1 MAQLWMVRS
10 NGGDLVPTFLE
21 KSIVS
26 IGWCSDV
33 VFTGAKKE
41 DFRRALNQEY
51 PSSLKSV
58 PTWVGLCE
66 NFVNKMAQ
74 NDYVITYD
82 SALRQYHLGVITG
95 DYVYNSKL
103 SEPHTR
109 AVNWF
114 EKTISRDSIS
124 NSTKNSLGS
133 TLTIF
138 RLSTE
143 QKEEILKLLNQ
154 KEPKIKDET
163 AIIEENKEFSETLYD
178 NAKESLKDSINS
190 LNPDEMEEL
199 VKEILNAMG
208 YVARRSKK
216 GADRGVDVFASPDG
230 LGLEE
235 PRIFVEVKHRAGQMG
250 APEIRKFIGGRKPED
265 KCLYVSTG
273 GYTKE
278 ALYEAERSN
287 VALTLIDINLLAETI
302 TRYYDHFSVEGKML
316 LPLKKVYIPA

>member
-1 MAQLWMVRS
+1 MAQLWMVRA
-10 NGGDLVPTFLE
+10 NGGDLIPTFLE

-26 IGWCSDV
+26 IGWCPDV
-33 VFTGAKKE
+33 DFTGAKKE

-58 PTWVGLCE
+58 PIWVGFFDK
-66 NFVNKMAQ
+66 FVNKMAQ
-74 NDYVITYD
+74 SDYVITYD
-82 SALRQYHLGVITG
+82 STLRQYHLGVITG
-95 DYVYNSKL
+95 DYVYNPKL

-143 QKEEILKLLNQ
+143 QKEEILNLLNQ

>member
-1 MAQLWMVRS
+1 M
-10 NGGDLVPTFLE
+10 F
-21 KSIVS
+21 
-26 IGWCSDV
+26 C
-33 VFTGAKKE
+33 
-41 DFRRALNQEY
+41 
-51 PSSLKSV
+51 
-58 PTWVGLCE
+58 
-66 NFVNKMAQ
+66 
-74 NDYVITYD
+74 
-82 SALRQYHLGVITG
+82 
-95 DYVYNSKL
+95 
-103 SEPHTR
+103 
-109 AVNWF
+109 
-114 EKTISRDSIS
+114 
-124 NSTKNSLGS
+124 
-133 TLTIF
+133 
-138 RLSTE
+138 
-143 QKEEILKLLNQ
+143 
-154 KEPKIKDET
+154 
-163 AIIEENKEFSETLYD
+163 LYD

>member
-1 MAQLWMVRS
+1 MAQLWMVRA
-10 NGGDLVPTFLE
+10 NGGDLIPTFLE

-26 IGWCSDV
+26 IGWCPDV
-33 VFTGAKKE
+33 DFTGAKKE

-58 PTWVGLCE
+58 PTWVGICE
-66 NFVNKMAQ
+66 NFVNKMSIS
-74 NDYVITYD
+74 DYVITYD
-82 SALRQYHLGVITG
+82 STLRQYHLGVITG
-95 DYVYNSKL
+95 DYVYNPKL

-143 QKEEILKLLNQ
+143 QKEEILNLLNQ

>member
-1 MAQLWMVRS
+1 MVQLWMVRS

-26 IGWCSDV
+26 IGLCSDV
-33 VFTGAKKE
+33 DFTGAKKE
-41 DFRRALNQEY
+41 DFRHALNQEY

-58 PTWVGLCE
+58 PIWVGFFDK
-66 NFVNKMAQ
+66 FVNKMAQ

-82 SALRQYHLGVITG
+82 PTLRQYHLGVITG
-95 DYVYNSKL
+95 DYVYNPKL

-114 EKTISRDSIS
+114 EKTVSRDSIS

-143 QKEEILKLLNQ
+143 QKEEILNLLNQ
-154 KEPKIKDET
+154 NEPKIKDEA

-302 TRYYDHFSVEGKML
+302 TRYYDYFSVEGKML

>member
-1 MAQLWMVRS
+1 MAQLWMVRA
-10 NGGDLVPTFLE
+10 NGGDLIPTFLE

-26 IGWCSDV
+26 IGWCPDV
-33 VFTGAKKE
+33 DFTGAKKE

-58 PTWVGLCE
+58 PIWVGFFDK
-66 NFVNKMAQ
+66 FVNKMAQ
-74 NDYVITYD
+74 SDYVITYD
-82 SALRQYHLGVITG
+82 STLRQYHLGVITG

-143 QKEEILKLLNQ
+143 QKEEILNLLNQ

-235 PRIFVEVKHRAGQMG
+235 PRIFVEVKHRVGQMG

>member
-1 MAQLWMVRS
+1 MVQLWMVRS

-33 VFTGAKKE
+33 DFTGAKKE

-58 PTWVGLCE
+58 PIWVGFFDK
-66 NFVNKMAQ
+66 FVNKMAQ

-82 SALRQYHLGVITG
+82 STLRQYYLGVITG
-95 DYVYNSKL
+95 DYVYNPKL

-143 QKEEILKLLNQ
+143 QKEEILNLLNQ

>member
-1 MAQLWMVRS
+1 MVQLWMVRS

-26 IGWCSDV
+26 ISWCSDV
-33 VFTGAKKE
+33 DFTGAKKE

-58 PTWVGLCE
+58 PTWVGICE
-66 NFVNKMAQ
+66 NFVNKMSI
-74 NDYVITYD
+74 NDYVLTYD
-82 SALRQYHLGVITG
+82 SVLRVYYLGVITG
-95 DYVYNSKL
+95 GYKYNPKL
-103 SEPHTR
+103 TDSHTR

-114 EKTISRDSIS
+114 EKTVSRDSIS

-143 QKEEILKLLNQ
+143 QKE
-154 KEPKIKDET
+154 
-163 AIIEENKEFSETLYD
+163 
-178 NAKESLKDSINS
+178 
-190 LNPDEMEEL
+190 
-199 VKEILNAMG
+199 EILNAMG

>member
-1 MAQLWMVRS
+1 MVQLWMVRS

-21 KSIVS
+21 KSLVS

-33 VFTGAKKE
+33 DFTGAKKE

-58 PTWVGLCE
+58 PIWVGFFDK
-66 NFVNKMAQ
+66 FVNKMAQ
-74 NDYVITYD
+74 NDYAITYD
-82 SALRQYHLGVITG
+82 STLRQYHLGVITG
-95 DYVYNSKL
+95 DYVYNPKL

-114 EKTISRDSIS
+114 EKTVSRDSIS

-143 QKEEILKLLNQ
+143 QKEEILNLLNQ
-154 KEPKIKDET
+154 NEPKIKDEA

-302 TRYYDHFSVEGKML
+302 TRYYDNFSVEGKML

>member
-1 MAQLWMVRS
+1 MAQLWMVRA
-10 NGGDLVPTFLE
+10 NGGDLIPTFLE

-33 VFTGAKKE
+33 DFTGAKKE

-58 PTWVGLCE
+58 PIWVGFFDK
-66 NFVNKMAQ
+66 FVNKMAQ
-74 NDYVITYD
+74 SDYVITYD
-82 SALRQYHLGVITG
+82 STLRQYHLGVITG

-138 RLSTE
+138 KLSTE
-143 QKEEILKLLNQ
+143 QKEEILNLLNQ

-208 YVARRSKK
+208 YVARRSRK

>member
-1 MAQLWMVRS
+1 MVQLWMVRS
-10 NGGDLVPTFLE
+10 NGGDLLPTFLD
-21 KSIVS
+21 KNIIS
-26 IGWCSDV
+26 IGWCPDV
-33 VFTGAKKE
+33 DFTASRKE
-41 DFRRALNQEY
+41 MFRKSLLQEY
-51 PSSLKSV
+51 PSNLKSI
-58 PTWVGLCE
+58 PIWVGYFDNL
-66 NFVNKMAQ
+66 VNKMAI
-74 NDYVITYD
+74 NDYVVTYD
-82 SALRQYHLGVITG
+82 STLRQYHLGVITG
-95 DYVYNSKL
+95 DYVYNPKL

-138 RLSTE
+138 KLSTE
-143 QKEEILKLLNQ
+143 QKDEILHLLNQ
-154 KEPKIKDET
+154 NEPVKKDESS
-163 AIIEENKEFSETLYD
+163 IIEDNKEFSETLFD

-199 VKEILNAMG
+199 AKEILNAMG

-235 PRIFVEVKHRAGQMG
+235 PRIFVEVKHRTGQMG

-265 KCLYVSTG
+265 KCLYISTG
-273 GYTKE
+273 GFTKE

-287 VALTLIDINLLAETI
+287 VALTLMDINLLADTI
-302 TRYYDHFSVEGKML
+302 TRYYDNFSVEGKML

>member
-1 MAQLWMVRS
+1 MVQLWMVRS

-21 KSIVS
+21 KSLVS

-33 VFTGAKKE
+33 DFTGAKKE

-58 PTWVGLCE
+58 PIWVGFFDK
-66 NFVNKMAQ
+66 FVNKMAQ
-74 NDYVITYD
+74 NDYAITYD
-82 SALRQYHLGVITG
+82 STLRQYHLGVITG
-95 DYVYNSKL
+95 DYVYNPKL

-114 EKTISRDSIS
+114 EKTVSRDSIS

-143 QKEEILKLLNQ
+143 QKEEILNLLNQ
-154 KEPKIKDET
+154 NEPKIKDEA

>member
-1 MAQLWMVRS
+1 MVQLWMVRS

-26 IGWCSDV
+26 IGRCSDV
-33 VFTGAKKE
+33 DFTGAKKE

-58 PTWVGLCE
+58 PTWVGICE
-66 NFVNKMAQ
+66 NFVNKMSI
-74 NDYVITYD
+74 NDYVLTYD
-82 SALRQYHLGVITG
+82 SVLRVYYLGVITG
-95 DYVYNSKL
+95 GYKYNPKL
-103 SEPHTR
+103 TDSHTR
-109 AVNWF
+109 SVNWF
-114 EKTISRDSIS
+114 KKTISRDSIS

-133 TLTIF
+133 SLTIF
-138 RLSTE
+138 KLSNE
-143 QKEEILKLLNQ
+143 QKDEILHILNRQ
-154 KEPKIKDET
+154 DSQTKSEIE
-163 AIIEENKEFSETLYD
+163 IIENNKEFSETLYD

>member
-1 MAQLWMVRS
+1 MVQLWMVRS

-26 IGWCSDV
+26 IGWCPDV
-33 VFTGAKKE
+33 DFTGAKKE

-58 PTWVGLCE
+58 PIWVGFFDK
-66 NFVNKMAQ
+66 FVNKMAQ

-82 SALRQYHLGVITG
+82 STLRQYHLGVITG

-114 EKTISRDSIS
+114 ERTISRDSIS

-143 QKEEILKLLNQ
+143 QKEEILNLLNQ

>member
-1 MAQLWMVRS
+1 MAQLWMVRA
-10 NGGDLVPTFLE
+10 NGGDLIPTFLE

-26 IGWCSDV
+26 IGWCPDV
-33 VFTGAKKE
+33 DFTGAKKE

-58 PTWVGLCE
+58 PIWVGFFDK
-66 NFVNKMAQ
+66 FVNKMAQ
-74 NDYVITYD
+74 SDYVITYD
-82 SALRQYHLGVITG
+82 STLRQYHLGVITG

-143 QKEEILKLLNQ
+143 QKEEILNLLNQ